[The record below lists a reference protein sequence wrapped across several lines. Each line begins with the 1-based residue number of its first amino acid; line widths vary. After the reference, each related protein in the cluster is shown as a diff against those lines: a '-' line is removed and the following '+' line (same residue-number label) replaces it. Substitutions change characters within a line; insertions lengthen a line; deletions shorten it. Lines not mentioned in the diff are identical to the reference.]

1 MDMYMSKDRLVDELE
16 PVCSRDDLIKLQNM
30 VGEVRVS
37 KEMRVYI
44 TSIAQASRSGK
55 LFTRGISTRGA
66 LALMRSS
73 QACAMLDGR
82 DYVMPEDVRKM
93 SSPVL
98 AHRLVLSPEA
108 RLGAKGITAEKALNR
123 LISGLQVPVR
133 AK

>member
-1 MDMYMSKDRLVDELE
+1 
-16 PVCSRDDLIKLQNM
+16 
-30 VGEVRVS
+30 
-37 KEMRVYI
+37 
-44 TSIAQASRSGK
+44 
-55 LFTRGISTRGA
+55 
-66 LALMRSS
+66 
-73 QACAMLDGR
+73 MLDGR